1 MGRPTAAKKPSR
13 TYVISLDNRKARG
26 SGHERPEEILAAARE
41 LFLEHGIENVSTRQI
56 ATRVGISQTA
66 LYVYFRDKEMM
77 LDSLVEVAFRK
88 LGTTL
93 ACVEAKC
100 SDPID
105 YLRAAIPEYI
115 RFGFENPDEYRLA
128 FLLRDARRKA
138 SRLPEEKRRI
148 GLEVFEAME
157 TRIAEGF
164 ASGALRS
171 PSGSAHGSAQALWA
185 AIHGLVALLLAYPE
199 FGWVP
204 LDELIAIHTD
214 MLLHGLIDQRHKS
227 ACKPA
232 ATAKAIDQPV
242 KARRS
247 SNSKRGA

>member
-1 MGRPTAAKKPSR
+1 MGRATAAKKPSR

-66 LYVYFRDKEMM
+66 LYVYFRNKEMM
-77 LDSLVEVAFRK
+77 LDSLVEAAFRK
-88 LGTTL
+88 LGTAL

-100 SDPID
+100 SDAID

-138 SRLPEEKRRI
+138 SQLPEEKRRI
-148 GLEVFEAME
+148 GLVPLHSDFDSLKSILAKI
-157 TRIAEGF
+157 RISPVESEPRGF
-164 ASGALRS
+164 AHSAPFCSTGQNHCAEVLVPRHSDFDRLSVPGLSSG
-171 PSGSAHGSAQALWA
+171 
-185 AIHGLVALLLAYPE
+185 
-199 FGWVP
+199 
-204 LDELIAIHTD
+204 
-214 MLLHGLIDQRHKS
+214 
-227 ACKPA
+227 
-232 ATAKAIDQPV
+232 KAD
-242 KARRS
+242 RS
-247 SNSKRGA
+247 SRTAIVRGTPGWREISPAFSRLSTIW